1 MNVKHDILVRKLE
14 KCFKNSW
21 NIFVLPLGQPDPVRN
36 CSIETL
42 HNLNIK
48 IQCISGTSGGLEQQ
62 FLLKVI

>member
-1 MNVKHDILVRKLE
+1 MKI
-14 KCFKNSW
+14 
-21 NIFVLPLGQPDPVRN
+21 LPLGQPDPVRN

>member
-1 MNVKHDILVRKLE
+1 MH
-14 KCFKNSW
+14 
-21 NIFVLPLGQPDPVRN
+21 VLFLSYYVGTFLPPGQPDPVRN

-62 FLLKVI
+62 FLLKVLFRPFINQK